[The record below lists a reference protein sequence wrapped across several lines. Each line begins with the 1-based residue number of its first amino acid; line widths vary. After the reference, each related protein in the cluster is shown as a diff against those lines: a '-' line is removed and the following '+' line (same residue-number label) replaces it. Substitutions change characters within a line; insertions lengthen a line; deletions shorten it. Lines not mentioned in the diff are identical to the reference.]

1 MTQGNIID
9 YSRQQTVNRVFAA
22 LVIAT
27 TVVAIWLKF
36 SEPTN
41 ESTILLLFIG
51 IPVGLV
57 LLSSLFGAGSKRAI
71 DYRTGKWKS
80 RKVWMGFSEYEHMT
94 EDYEDAYGVL
104 FSHPGD
110 TCGCCLLLPMVGILG
125 LGGYIYDLALMH
137 GSLVPLFGVLW
148 DSIFLIMIIYVIA
161 SVGSF
166 VVGFRIL
173 AIDAS
178 EFFKPL
184 LSGDVYEFAS
194 ELQAVPNIRAG
205 MDVTIGEREDVIT
218 ILEAESK
225 ASVEGLPDT
234 VSIRVQ
240 VSHSGF
246 AYPYLVGT
254 VYKGAEVLPVHK
266 YPVVKTKYPAMLE
279 FSMDDDVTVIVA
291 RFDIPK
297 RTSSVPNISKRDF
310 RALANILAK
319 ELKKNY
325 NEAQQ

>member
-1 MTQGNIID
+1 LTQGNFID
-9 YSRQQTVNRVFAA
+9 YSRQKTVNKIFTL
-22 LVIAT
+22 LVVVT

-36 SEPTN
+36 SEPVDEAT
-41 ESTILLLFIG
+41 TIIVFIG
-51 IPVGLV
+51 IPLGLV

-71 DYRTGKWKS
+71 DYNAGKWDS

-110 TCGCCLLLPMVGILG
+110 TCGCCLLLPIVGTLG
-125 LGGYIYDLALMH
+125 VAGYIYDLALMR
-137 GSLVPLFGVLW
+137 GSLVPLFGILW

-166 VVGFRIL
+166 IVGFRIL

-194 ELQAVPNIRAG
+194 ELETVPNIRAG
-205 MDVTIGEREDVIT
+205 MNVTIGEREDVLT
-218 ILEAESK
+218 ILDAESK
-225 ASVEGLPDT
+225 AYVEGLPDT
-234 VSIRVQ
+234 VTIRVQ

-266 YPVVKTKYPAMLE
+266 YPVVRTKYPAMLE

>member
-1 MTQGNIID
+1 MTQGDFID
-9 YSRQQTVNRVFAA
+9 YSRQKTVNKIFA
-22 LVIAT
+22 LV
-27 TVVAIWLKF
+27 VVAAILIAISLKL
-36 SEPTN
+36 SEPPGET
-41 ESTILLLFIG
+41 TTAVVFLG
-51 IPVGLV
+51 IPLGLV

-71 DYRTGKWKS
+71 DYNAGKWSS
-80 RKVWMGFSEYEHMT
+80 RKAWMSFSEYERMA

-104 FSHPGD
+104 FSHTVG
-110 TCGCCLLLPMVGILG
+110 CGCCLPLFVVSFLG
-125 LGGYIYDLALMH
+125 TAGFVYDLVVTS
-137 GSLVPLFGVLW
+137 GSLNPLFSILL
-148 DSIFLIMIIYVIA
+148 DSILLIIIIYVIA

-166 VVGFRIL
+166 IAGFRIPT
-173 AIDAS
+173 IDAS

-184 LSGDVYEFAS
+184 LKGDVYEFAS
-194 ELQAVPNIRAG
+194 ALEDVPSIRAG
-205 MDVTIGEREDVIT
+205 MNVEIGEREGVLT
-218 ILEAESK
+218 ILDAESN
-225 ASVEGLPDT
+225 AHVEGLPDT
-234 VSIRVQ
+234 VTIKVQ

-254 VYKGAEVLPVHK
+254 VYKGAEVLPVEK

-297 RTSSVPNISKRDF
+297 RTSSVPNISKSDF